1 MHTPLRITF
10 QNTPSSD
17 AIRQLIEEQADHL
30 EQFFGRMTACH
41 VVFKVPDGNHRSSGL
56 YEVTVHIKM
65 PGGTT
70 VDIDRTPGLDERF
83 CRSAVRRQRRLPPR
97 APPPAGSRQGHAA
110 GGEVAAQAHR
120 PHARPARRR
129 ITLRSTAQRCVSKGG
144 QQVVPSFETPCFA
157 RLLRMRLSLAVPL
170 CQHSRRQHLFQGTPQ
185 VRRVGARQILRRS
198 DGSPSASPAA
208 SKGCPVRPGCGAAP
222 PRPADRTARRARQGF
237 APARP

>member
-17 AIRQLIEEQADHL
+17 AIRRLIEEQADHL

-83 CRSAVRRQRRLPPR
+83 SDAQFAVSDAFRR
-97 APPPAGSRQGHAA
+97 
-110 GGEVAAQAHR
+110 
-120 PHARPARRR
+120 ARRR
-129 ITLRSTAQRCVSKGG
+129 LQDRAKVMRQEVKSLHKRVNRTLDQ
-144 QQVVPSFETPCFA
+144 P
-157 RLLRMRLSLAVPL
+157 
-170 CQHSRRQHLFQGTPQ
+170 
-185 VRRVGARQILRRS
+185 
-198 DGSPSASPAA
+198 D
-208 SKGCPVRPGCGAAP
+208 
-222 PRPADRTARRARQGF
+222 
-237 APARP
+237 

>member
-17 AIRQLIEEQADHL
+17 AIRQLIEEQGDHL

-83 CRSAVRRQRRLPPR
+83 SDPQFAVGDAFRR
-97 APPPAGSRQGHAA
+97 
-110 GGEVAAQAHR
+110 
-120 PHARPARRR
+120 ARRR
-129 ITLRSTAQRCVSKGG
+129 LQDR
-144 QQVVPSFETPCFA
+144 A
-157 RLLRMRLSLAVPL
+157 RVMRQEVKSL
-170 CQHSRRQHLFQGTPQ
+170 HK
-185 VRRVGARQILRRS
+185 RV
-198 DGSPSASPAA
+198 
-208 SKGCPVRPGCGAAP
+208 
-222 PRPADRTARRARQGF
+222 DRTLDQ
-237 APARP
+237 PD